1 MESRTGSVCLIHS
14 LTVSKGRDKIIVIHD
29 FSSLLFSNIYLKKPL
44 SSSVKANH
52 LDFTSEYFKLQKCV
66 KEVVTF
72 INNNGGFSVVGWYKR
87 GSINDVSH
95 EEAQNQV
102 ESSDVNYHIVKMYPT
117 SEAVLKLPKYKKYLY
132 DMSNLH

>member
-1 MESRTGSVCLIHS
+1 M
-14 LTVSKGRDKIIVIHD
+14 DD
-29 FSSLLFSNIYLKKPL
+29 FSSLSFSNLYLKKPL
-44 SSSVKANH
+44 SSSVKSNH
-52 LDFTSEYFKLQKCV
+52 LDFTEEFFKLQKCV
-66 KEVVTF
+66 GDVVEL
-72 INNNGGFSVVGWYKR
+72 INSNGGFSVVGWYKN

-117 SEAVLKLPKYKKYLY
+117 SEAVLKLTKYKKCLY